1 MSTATYHEVLEKVRE
16 LPDDEQLRLIA
27 DVAAAL
33 RAHAVPSQ
41 PARPQE
47 YQEILVPGYDPTT
60 DPLSRFVGMFH
71 SGTPDLAERHDEYLA
86 ESYADTHEDK
96 E

>member
-33 RAHAVPSQ
+33 RAHAAPPQS
-41 PARPQE
+41 ARPQE

-60 DPLSRFVGMFH
+60 DPLSRFAGIYA
-71 SGTPDLAERHDEYLA
+71 SDDPGWIERHDEYFGGSA
-86 ESYADTHEDK
+86 QFGDDDE
-96 E
+96 